1 MRFLEGRGL
10 GPIALMGL
18 SMGAA
23 VAIVAAPELPV
34 AAVVADAA
42 FADLHHPIGNRMRG
56 EGYPLAELGS
66 RIIVAASAFRARARL
81 ISPIDRVARIA
92 PRGLLLIAPRDDAL
106 ISWRQSERLYEA
118 AGEPKELWIVE
129 GAEHAN
135 ARWVA
140 GEAYERRV
148 LAFLERYLDAA
159 PTAQSPS
166 KARIGQHRRVEPIIP
181 AGSS

>member
-1 MRFLEGRGL
+1 
-10 GPIALMGL
+10 
-18 SMGAA
+18 
-23 VAIVAAPELPV
+23 
-34 AAVVADAA
+34 
-42 FADLHHPIGNRMRG
+42 MRG

-81 ISPIDRVARIA
+81 ISPIDRVTRIA

-129 GAEHAN
+129 GAEHAT

-140 GEAYERRV
+140 GAAYETRV

-159 PTAQSPS
+159 PTVQSALE
-166 KARIGQHRRVEPIIP
+166 ARIGPASAGRAYNP
-181 AGSS
+181 AGSP

>member
-1 MRFLEGRGL
+1 
-10 GPIALMGL
+10 MGL

-66 RIIVAASAFRARARL
+66 RIIVFASAFRARARL

-92 PRGLLLIAPRDDAL
+92 PRGLLLIAPREDAL

-118 AGEPKELWIVE
+118 AGEPKELWVVE
-129 GAEHAN
+129 GAEHAT

-140 GEAYERRV
+140 GEAYEARV
-148 LAFLERYLDAA
+148 LAFLECHLDAA
-159 PTAQSPS
+159 STVQVSPETASVQ
-166 KARIGQHRRVEPIIP
+166 PIAGRAYNP
-181 AGSS
+181 AGSP